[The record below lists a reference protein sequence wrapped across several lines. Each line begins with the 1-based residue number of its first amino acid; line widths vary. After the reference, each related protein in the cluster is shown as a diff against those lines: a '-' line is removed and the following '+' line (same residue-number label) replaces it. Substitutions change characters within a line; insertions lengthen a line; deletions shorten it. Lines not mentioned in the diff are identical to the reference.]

1 MKILITKLTS
11 LIILFFAL
19 WAYTLDAPGQ
29 NHQSLPKLSQ
39 EELQQI
45 GNLIYFNECGGK
57 TENLI
62 VWNEG
67 EEFPS
72 LGIGHFIWYPPGKEG
87 PYQETFP
94 KLLELYKLHGRKL
107 PYWIANIPN
116 QNAPWNNRQEFLNDL
131 NSKRMIELRQFLMDT
146 IPVQTSFLAN
156 RFQISLD
163 NLLEY
168 SPKEL
173 HDHIKTQFYRVAN
186 SPMGMYALIDY
197 VNFKGEGTNPSERYM
212 GEGWGLLQ
220 VLEEMNGTKTGL
232 PAVKEFVEAAEKVL
246 ARRVENS
253 PPERNEKRWLP
264 GWKNRLNTYI
274 PKITYDS
281 KKTSN

>member
-1 MKILITKLTS
+1 MSSLITLCFVLGLYAGEATGQQRQ
-11 LIILFFAL
+11 LP
-19 WAYTLDAPGQ
+19 TL
-29 NHQSLPKLSQ
+29 SK
-39 EELQQI
+39 EELRQI
-45 GNLIYFNECGGK
+45 GNRIYINECGGK
-57 TENLI
+57 AENL
-62 VWNEG
+62 VAWNEG

-87 PYQETFP
+87 PFRETFP
-94 KLLELYKLHGRKL
+94 TLLEFYKSSGIE
-107 PYWIANIPN
+107 PPSWIGNSPN
-116 QNAPWNNRQEFLNDL
+116 KDSPWNSRQEFTNDL
-131 NSKRMIELRQFLMDT
+131 NSKRMIELRQFLIDT
-146 IPVQTSFLAN
+146 IPLQTAFLVN

-173 HDHIKTQFYRVAN
+173 HDHIKTQFFRVAN

-220 VLEEMNGTKTGL
+220 VLDEMNGTETGI
-232 PAVKEFVEAAEKVL
+232 PAVNEFVEAAEKVL
-246 ARRVENS
+246 ASRVENS

-264 GWKNRLNTYI
+264 GWKNRLSTYI
-274 PKITYDS
+274 PKITNDT
-281 KKTSN
+281 KTIY

>member
-1 MKILITKLTS
+1 MRILFKNNIKFTKPTS
-11 LIILFFAL
+11 LIALFFAL
-19 WAYTLDAPGQ
+19 WICTLEAPGQ
-29 NHQSLPKLSQ
+29 NYQSLPKLSQ

-72 LGIGHFIWYPPGKEG
+72 LGIGHFIWYPPDKEG
-87 PYQETFP
+87 PFQETFP
-94 KLLELYKLHGRKL
+94 KLLGFYKLDGIEL
-107 PYWIANIPN
+107 PKWIDNLPN
-116 QNAPWNNRQEFLNDL
+116 QDPPWRNRQEFLADA
-131 NSKRMIELRQFLMDT
+131 SSARMKELRKLLMDT
-146 IPVQTSFLAN
+146 IPVQTSFLVS
-156 RFQISLD
+156 RFQNSLD
-163 NLLEY
+163 DLLEY

-173 HDHIKTQFYRVAN
+173 HGHIKTQFFRVAN

-220 VLEEMNGTKTGL
+220 VLEEMNGTEAGL
-232 PAVKEFVEAAEKVL
+232 PAVEEFVEAAEKVL

-264 GWKNRLNTYI
+264 GWKNRLSTYI
-274 PKITYDS
+274 LK
-281 KKTSN
+281 